1 MPQRAEP
8 MRVPDPIISK
18 VRKSAFSRVLRS
30 LLILALVTGVL
41 AGGVVV
47 FAYMQFTAKGPL
59 LDSTI
64 FQVNQ
69 GLKRSQIGAQL
80 QDAGIVSSASV
91 FTAAAYVR
99 GVFGGHLKAGEYEF
113 PEGASIDKVLS
124 IITSGRAVTYKITV
138 PEGWTTQMAVARV
151 TENEVLTG
159 EVSAVPVEG
168 AIMPE
173 TYVFRRGL
181 TRQKLLDDMQAAQN
195 KLLDEAWKA
204 RAVNTVLKTKEDA
217 VILASIVEK
226 ETAIPEERPLIASV
240 FLNRLKQGVR
250 LQSDPTIIYGL
261 VGGKG
266 KLDRA
271 LTKDDLASDTAYNTY
286 KIDGLPPGPISN
298 PGRASLE
305 AVLNPPD
312 TGYLYFVADG
322 SGGHAFAK
330 TLEEHNT
337 NVAKWRVIED
347 AQAVLPT
354 TVASTAPVKG
364 GLPTPPTPQVVVVA
378 ATKPAVP
385 AKPVVAAAVVPAE
398 TTTTP
403 EATAPAIVKPVVK
416 PANLAGAPL
425 KPGTWIM
432 VADQMVPIPRQ
443 KPKQ

>member
-8 MRVPDPIISK
+8 LRVPDPIIGK
-18 VRKSAFSRVLRS
+18 VRKSAFSRVFRS
-30 LLILALVTGVL
+30 LFAVALVTGVL
-41 AGGVVV
+41 AGGAVI

-80 QDAGIVSSASV
+80 QDAGIVRSASV
-91 FTAAAYVR
+91 FTAAAYVN
-99 GVFGGHLKAGEYEF
+99 GAFGGHLKVGEYEF
-113 PEGASIDKVLS
+113 PEKASIDQVLS
-124 IITSGRAVTYKITV
+124 IITSGRVKTYKVTI

-151 TENEVLTG
+151 NENDVLTG
-159 EVSAVPVEG
+159 DVTAVPVEG

-173 TYVFRRGL
+173 TYFFSRGW
-181 TRQKLLDDMQAAQN
+181 TRQKMLDDMQAAQN

-204 RAVNTVLKTKEDA
+204 RAVSTVLKTKEDA

-271 LTKDDLASDTAYNTY
+271 LTKDDLVSDTAYNTY

-330 TLEEHNT
+330 TLEEHNA
-337 NVAKWRVIED
+337 NVAKWRVIEA

-354 TVASTAPVKG
+354 TVASTEPIKG
-364 GLPTPPTPQVVVVA
+364 GLPTPPTPPAVVVA
-378 ATKPAVP
+378 ATKPHVP
-385 AKPVVAAAVVPAE
+385 AKPVVIAGVESVE
-398 TTTTP
+398 TTASPGATT
-403 EATAPAIVKPVVK
+403 PAIVKPVAK
-416 PANLAGAPL
+416 PASLAETPL

-432 VADQMVPIPRQ
+432 VANQMVPIPKQ